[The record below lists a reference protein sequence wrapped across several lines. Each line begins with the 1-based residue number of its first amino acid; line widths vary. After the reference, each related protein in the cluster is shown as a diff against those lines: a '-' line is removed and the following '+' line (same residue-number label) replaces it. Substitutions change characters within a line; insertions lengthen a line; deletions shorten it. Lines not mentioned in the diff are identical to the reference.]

1 MSIANNHPSFILELD
16 HMAQIIELMGNYPK
30 KLAMSGKYS
39 QELFNRKGELRHI
52 HKLRM
57 WPLQD
62 VVSEKYGLPR
72 EDAEFMSSFL
82 NKMLILDPSLRA
94 RAQDVVQH
102 PWMFVQDKAL
112 LEGSDSEEGEGDEDN
127 LAKEEVETTAVTK
140 AMDVSEI

>member
-1 MSIANNHPSFILELD
+1 
-16 HMAQIIELMGNYPK
+16 MAQIIELMGNYPK

-62 VVSEKYGLPR
+62 VLSEKYGLPR
-72 EDAEFMSSFL
+72 GDAEFMASFL

-102 PWMFVQDKAL
+102 PWMFVRDKAL
-112 LEGSDSEEGEGDEDN
+112 LDVNDSEEGEGDEDN
-127 LAKEEVETTAVTK
+127 FAKDEAETAADLK
-140 AMDVSEI
+140 EMDVSEI